1 MGRSITLHLER
12 DLMNLLKVCTSRL
25 IFAAMLGL
33 LTLGAASDV
42 AAFEF
47 FSWRAENASCQA
59 VSKCDCHQCDC
70 AGQPAKENLFK
81 RSMHALMGHLHALLP
96 SRAGCDE
103 IPCDD
108 ACDAMMLEELM
119 EMQDSLESD
128 PASSQPSSSDKV
140 ENAKAASTQPAS
152 GTGAVVIV
160 APLGAAAARDVNTE
174 PPVSDQIEPR
184 ERSLE
189 EFPGGRIRFSSP
201 HITVPATAE
210 RSESIAIPLP
220 IRTDS

>member
-1 MGRSITLHLER
+1 MGRSITQHLER

-25 IFAAMLGL
+25 IFAALLGV

-42 AAFEF
+42 AAFDF
-47 FSWRAENASCQA
+47 FSSRADNVSRQA
-59 VSKCDCHQCDC
+59 VLKCESHQCDC
-70 AGQPAKENLFK
+70 TGQLGKENLFK

-128 PASSQPSSSDKV
+128 PASSQPSSSD
-140 ENAKAASTQPAS
+140 
-152 GTGAVVIV
+152 
-160 APLGAAAARDVNTE
+160 
-174 PPVSDQIEPR
+174 
-184 ERSLE
+184 
-189 EFPGGRIRFSSP
+189 
-201 HITVPATAE
+201 
-210 RSESIAIPLP
+210 
-220 IRTDS
+220 